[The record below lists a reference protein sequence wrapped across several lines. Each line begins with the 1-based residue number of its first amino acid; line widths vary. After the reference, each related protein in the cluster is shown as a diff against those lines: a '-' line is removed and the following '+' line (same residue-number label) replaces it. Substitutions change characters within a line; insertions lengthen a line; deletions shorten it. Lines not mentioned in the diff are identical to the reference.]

1 MELHIHHI
9 EIPIIGFNNVYTSSF
24 GRINQSKSLVLNPT
38 CISSFF
44 FFFKERL
51 VSIFGKHGSPYKTQL
66 LFQRSSPF
74 NFFFIINFSF
84 FYKEGSVI
92 RNHYDN
98 LVMQVVNTF
107 FP

>member
-44 FFFKERL
+44 FFLKKGWFLYLENMVVRIKLNHCFKDLRL
-51 VSIFGKHGSPYKTQL
+51 SIFFLSLTS
-66 LFQRSSPF
+66 LFSIKKAR
-74 NFFFIINFSF
+74 
-84 FYKEGSVI
+84 
-92 RNHYDN
+92 
-98 LVMQVVNTF
+98 
-107 FP
+107 

>member
-38 CISSFF
+38 CISSSFF

-51 VSIFGKHGSPYKTQL
+51 VSIFGKHGSPYKTQ
-66 LFQRSSPF
+66 
-74 NFFFIINFSF
+74 
-84 FYKEGSVI
+84 
-92 RNHYDN
+92 
-98 LVMQVVNTF
+98 
-107 FP
+107 

>member
-44 FFFKERL
+44 FFFLRKDWFLYLENMVVRIKL
-51 VSIFGKHGSPYKTQL
+51 NNCFKDIRVSIFYH
-66 LFQRSSPF
+66 
-74 NFFFIINFSF
+74 
-84 FYKEGSVI
+84 
-92 RNHYDN
+92 
-98 LVMQVVNTF
+98 
-107 FP
+107 

>member
-51 VSIFGKHGSPYKTQL
+51 VSIFGKHGSPYKTQS

-74 NFFFIINFSF
+74 KCFLSLTSLFSI
-84 FYKEGSVI
+84 KKAW
-92 RNHYDN
+92 
-98 LVMQVVNTF
+98 
-107 FP
+107 

>member
-44 FFFKERL
+44 LFFKERL
-51 VSIFGKHGSPYKTQL
+51 VSIFGKHGSPYKTQS

-74 NFFFIINFSF
+74 KFFLSLTSLFSI
-84 FYKEGSVI
+84 KKAW
-92 RNHYDN
+92 
-98 LVMQVVNTF
+98 
-107 FP
+107 

>member
-44 FFFKERL
+44 LFLKERL
-51 VSIFGKHGSPYKTQL
+51 VSIFGKHGSPYETQL

-74 NFFFIINFSF
+74 NFFIINFSF

-92 RNHYDN
+92 KNHYDD

>member
-44 FFFKERL
+44 FFLKKGWFLYLENMVVRIKLNNCFKDLRL
-51 VSIFGKHGSPYKTQL
+51 SIFLSLTS
-66 LFQRSSPF
+66 LFS
-74 NFFFIINFSF
+74 IMI
-84 FYKEGSVI
+84 
-92 RNHYDN
+92 
-98 LVMQVVNTF
+98 T
-107 FP
+107 

>member
-44 FFFKERL
+44 FFFFKERL
-51 VSIFGKHGSPYKTQL
+51 VSIFGKHGSPYKTQS

-74 NFFFIINFSF
+74 NSFLSLTSLFSI
-84 FYKEGSVI
+84 KKAW
-92 RNHYDN
+92 
-98 LVMQVVNTF
+98 
-107 FP
+107 

>member
-44 FFFKERL
+44 LKKDWFLYLENMVVRIKLNNCFKGLRL
-51 VSIFGKHGSPYKTQL
+51 SIF
-66 LFQRSSPF
+66 
-74 NFFFIINFSF
+74 
-84 FYKEGSVI
+84 FY
-92 RNHYDN
+92 H
-98 LVMQVVNTF
+98 
-107 FP
+107 

>member
-44 FFFKERL
+44 FFFLKKGWFLYLENMVVRIKLNNCFKDLRL
-51 VSIFGKHGSPYKTQL
+51 SIFLSLTS
-66 LFQRSSPF
+66 LFS
-74 NFFFIINFSF
+74 IMI
-84 FYKEGSVI
+84 
-92 RNHYDN
+92 
-98 LVMQVVNTF
+98 T
-107 FP
+107 